1 MIHKL
6 LVFQEVNMFLYTSA
20 TNTTVTWDSGKNVTK
35 SHFWGMH
42 TIHLQLVHP
51 GCPVFFIWISYIHLS
66 RPLKSVACEK
76 QEEVWYG
83 LLFTSADVVFI
94 VENMLIQ
101 HVFVLSSVNSCYSWC
116 LCGHVTRI
124 LLVTVTPHL
133 WCSVAR
139 RIDLLLATTG
149 IYHSVIILSGAPACL
164 RLQGVKQ
171 SSRNCRVYCF
181 LWYLYACIFVNITL
195 D

>member
-1 MIHKL
+1 MRQRQKRDKFTL
-6 LVFQEVNMFLYTSA
+6 LRDAYRTSA
-20 TNTTVTWDSGKNVTK
+20 TCPSWVSSFFYLN
-35 SHFWGMH
+35 
-42 TIHLQLVHP
+42 QLYSFVEAIKIS
-51 GCPVFFIWISYIHLS
+51 CLWKTRRSLIWS
-66 RPLKSVACEK
+66 
-76 QEEVWYG
+76 
-83 LLFTSADVVFI
+83 LFTSADVVLI